1 MSLASALNSARS
13 GLSYTSRWAQT
24 TSTNISN
31 ANTLGYAR
39 RTPQLATSTMGDPV
53 ITGISRAVDAS
64 LDRMYRVEAGR
75 TGRQDALAQVLSVH
89 TDVLGDTES
98 TDSMLA
104 RLTDFRNSL
113 GLLSLTPADSA
124 SQRAA
129 VTDAQDLAGALNR
142 ANEGLVQAR
151 RVAQSGVEQ
160 DVAAVNKSLAQIAEL
175 NRRIGQEQPGSDLQ
189 LSLQDQMTQAL
200 DDLAPVIDFT
210 LRTTQS
216 GEVEL
221 FTSGGAPLLESNAPA
236 LLSYDAATRSLTA
249 GDVEITPGVD
259 GVRGLSEGTLA
270 GKLGF
275 LTSEA
280 PAMQHQLDEVARAL
294 IDGFQSVEQA
304 NGGTVGLFTDA
315 GGALGATY
323 APGLAGRIAVN
334 DAVLPEEGGALW
346 RIRDGMAAAVPGT
359 AGDAT
364 IVNQMA
370 AMLDAPMSFDAAAG
384 LGEIGTLSSY
394 MSTLI
399 ASQQT
404 ARSEAE
410 TARDTFSAGAEAV
423 QSRRMGFMGVNVD
436 DELQQLLQIEQS
448 YAANSQVLR
457 VVSQML
463 DTLLESF

>member
-1 MSLASALNSARS
+1 
-13 GLSYTSRWAQT
+13 
-24 TSTNISN
+24 
-31 ANTLGYAR
+31 
-39 RTPQLATSTMGDPV
+39 
-53 ITGISRAVDAS
+53 
-64 LDRMYRVEAGR
+64 
-75 TGRQDALAQVLSVH
+75 
-89 TDVLGDTES
+89 
-98 TDSMLA
+98 
-104 RLTDFRNSL
+104 
-113 GLLSLTPADSA
+113 
-124 SQRAA
+124 
-129 VTDAQDLAGALNR
+129 
-142 ANEGLVQAR
+142 
-151 RVAQSGVEQ
+151 
-160 DVAAVNKSLAQIAEL
+160 
-175 NRRIGQEQPGSDLQ
+175 
-189 LSLQDQMTQAL
+189 
-200 DDLAPVIDFT
+200 
-210 LRTTQS
+210 
-216 GEVEL
+216 
-221 FTSGGAPLLESNAPA
+221 
-236 LLSYDAATRSLTA
+236 
-249 GDVEITPGVD
+249 
-259 GVRGLSEGTLA
+259 
-270 GKLGF
+270 
-275 LTSEA
+275 
-280 PAMQHQLDEVARAL
+280 MQHQLDEVARAL

-334 DAVLPEEGGALW
+334 DAVLPEAGGALW